1 MQAVIFH
8 VGPER
13 FAIDTRS
20 IVEVIPGVAAR
31 PIPAAHEALVGVID
45 YRGHVVPVLD
55 LCRLFGRG
63 DCPVRMSNRI
73 LMCDVASS
81 GAASDEDEGRRE
93 PELLGVL
100 AEDVTRVA
108 VLDPEAAGTH
118 PGPET
123 PGVGGLGRIL
133 RDGGGLLQLVEVG
146 EIIPPDVLAS
156 LRRAAQGSA
165 P

>member
-8 VGPER
+8 VGSER

-20 IVEVIPGVAAR
+20 IVEVIPGISAR
-31 PIPAAHEALVGVID
+31 PVPAAHDALVGVID
-45 YRGHVVPVLD
+45 YRGAVVPVLD

-73 LMCDVASS
+73 LMCEL
-81 GAASDEDEGRRE
+81 AAEADTSENAQGER
-93 PELLGVL
+93 LGIL
-100 AEDVTRVA
+100 AEDVTRVV
-108 VLDPEAAGTH
+108 VLDPDAPGTH

-133 RDGGGLLQLVEVG
+133 REGGELLQLVEVG
-146 EIIPPDVLAS
+146 ELIPRDVLAA
-156 LRRAAQGSA
+156 LRRTSSETDS
-165 P
+165 

>member
-8 VGPER
+8 IGKER

-20 IVEVIPGVAAR
+20 IVEVIPGIAAR
-31 PIPAAHEALVGVID
+31 PVPAAHRALVGVID
-45 YRGHVVPVLD
+45 YRGDVVPVLD

-73 LMCDVASS
+73 LMCDVAANVPE
-81 GAASDEDEGRRE
+81 AADAERD
-93 PELLGVL
+93 LLGIL

-108 VLDPEAAGTH
+108 VLDPDAPGSH
-118 PGPET
+118 PGPKT

-133 RDGGGLLQLVEVG
+133 REGGELLQLVEVG
-146 EIIPPDVLAS
+146 ELVAKDVLDT
-156 LRRAAQGSA
+156 LRRATQESGS
-165 P
+165 

>member
-8 VGPER
+8 IGKER

-20 IVEVIPGVAAR
+20 IVEVIPGIAAR
-31 PIPAAHEALVGVID
+31 PVPAAHQALVGVID
-45 YRGHVVPVLD
+45 YRGDVVPVLD

-73 LMCDVASS
+73 LMCDI
-81 GAASDEDEGRRE
+81 AANV
-93 PELLGVL
+93 PEAAEAERDLLGIL

-108 VLDPEAAGTH
+108 VLDPDAPGSH

-133 RDGGGLLQLVEVG
+133 REGGELLQLVEVG
-146 EIIPPDVLAS
+146 ELIAKDVLDT
-156 LRRAAQGSA
+156 LRRATQESGS
-165 P
+165 

>member
-8 VGPER
+8 VGSER

-20 IVEVIPGVAAR
+20 IVEVIPGISAR
-31 PIPAAHEALVGVID
+31 PVPAAHDALVGVID
-45 YRGHVVPVLD
+45 YRGAVVPVLD

-73 LMCDVASS
+73 LMCELAAEADASENAQ
-81 GAASDEDEGRRE
+81 GER
-93 PELLGVL
+93 LGIL
-100 AEDVTRVA
+100 AEDVTRVV
-108 VLDPEAAGTH
+108 VLDPDAPGTH

-133 RDGGGLLQLVEVG
+133 REGGELLQLVEVG
-146 EIIPPDVLAS
+146 ELIPRDVLAA
-156 LRRAAQGSA
+156 LRRTSSETDS
-165 P
+165 